1 MEVQNMEPKEYKV
14 RSFRADDE
22 TFEKFKALA
31 SEEFGNQGQCLASLI
46 SLYETEKSKA
56 VLVERK
62 IEIENFQAHANKI
75 IEMFLMSLQ
84 LNEDAEE
91 RIRSEFEHLLNSKD
105 RIITDLQTKEQE
117 LNTSNELY
125 KETAK
130 EAEQENYRLLNQISE
145 LEKHISKQNRE
156 YETALAD
163 KDSLNK
169 ALTDSCNDKKIEIEE
184 LKTRLSETLFRL
196 SKLDEIED
204 QNNKLATENSRLV
217 AEIEKQKEYLVL
229 EKERAI
235 LAAEKE
241 HQKELKEVQVQH
253 QKELKGYIGQI
264 EKLQEQRNNTINEIT
279 ELKLENNE
287 FKGKIKELEAIVA
300 DLREELAKNKR
311 VDSE

>member
-1 MEVQNMEPKEYKV
+1 MEPVKNYKV
-14 RSFRADDE
+14 RSFRADEE

-62 IEIENFQAHANKI
+62 TEIENFQAHANKI

-145 LEKHISKQNRE
+145 LEKHISKQSRE

-235 LAAEKE
+235 LSAEKE

-287 FKGKIKELEAIVA
+287 FKGKIKEFEGIIA
-300 DLREELAKNKR
+300 DLRKQLSGQKTEE
-311 VDSE
+311 

>member
-1 MEVQNMEPKEYKV
+1 MEPVKNYKV
-14 RSFRADDE
+14 RSFRADEE
-22 TFEKFKALA
+22 TFEKFKTLA
-31 SEEFGNQGQCLASLI
+31 NEEFGNQGQCLASLI

-62 IEIENFQAHANKI
+62 TEIENFQAHANKI

-91 RIRSEFEHLLNSKD
+91 RIRSEFEHLLSSKD
-105 RIITDLQTKEQE
+105 CIITDLQTKEQE

-125 KETAK
+125 KKTAK

-204 QNNKLATENSRLV
+204 QNNKLAVENSRLV

-229 EKERAI
+229 DKERAI
-235 LAAEKE
+235 LAADKE
-241 HQKELKEVQVQH
+241 YQKELKEVQLQH

>member
-1 MEVQNMEPKEYKV
+1 MEPVKNYKV
-14 RSFRADDE
+14 RSFRADEE
-22 TFEKFKALA
+22 TFEKFKTLA
-31 SEEFGNQGQCLASLI
+31 NEEFGNQGQCLASLI

-62 IEIENFQAHANKI
+62 TEIENFQAHANKI

-91 RIRSEFEHLLNSKD
+91 RIRSEFEHLLSSKD
-105 RIITDLQTKEQE
+105 CIITDLQTKEQE

-125 KETAK
+125 KKTAK

-145 LEKHISKQNRE
+145 LEKHISKQSRE

-287 FKGKIKELEAIVA
+287 FKGKIKEFEGIIA
-300 DLREELAKNKR
+300 DLRKQLSGQKTEE
-311 VDSE
+311 

>member
-1 MEVQNMEPKEYKV
+1 MEPVKNYKV
-14 RSFRADDE
+14 RSFRADEE
-22 TFEKFKALA
+22 TFEKFKTLA
-31 SEEFGNQGQCLASLI
+31 NEEFGNQGQCLASLI

-62 IEIENFQAHANKI
+62 TEIENFQAHANKI

-156 YETALAD
+156 YEIALAD

-235 LAAEKE
+235 LSAEKE

-287 FKGKIKELEAIVA
+287 FKGKIKELEVIIANLEDQLERQKIE
-300 DLREELAKNKR
+300 D
-311 VDSE
+311 

>member
-1 MEVQNMEPKEYKV
+1 MEPVKNYKV
-14 RSFRADDE
+14 RSFRADEE
-22 TFEKFKALA
+22 TFEKFKTLA
-31 SEEFGNQGQCLASLI
+31 NEEFGNQGQCLASLI

-62 IEIENFQAHANKI
+62 TEIENFQAHANKI

-91 RIRSEFEHLLNSKD
+91 RIRSEFEHLLSSKD

-145 LEKHISKQNRE
+145 LEKHISKQSRE

-287 FKGKIKELEAIVA
+287 FKSKIKELEVIIANLEDQLERQKIE
-300 DLREELAKNKR
+300 D
-311 VDSE
+311 